1 MADPPENLEPKTLTA
16 PNEDETP
23 CTSPNTLTR
32 VIEQTVARFVYRYT
46 PPPRYEPN
54 EWHAECLG
62 EAWGCVSDA
71 LSTYNPIRGGLDGYL
86 ARAIWYHLLAFW
98 SGEWRWAT
106 RACVSLETQNTGGEA
121 CVQEW
126 VDPTSEH
133 VVDTVCVHVALE
145 QALAALSERDRQL
158 VAWVW
163 VEGVSQAEVARR
175 MGWSQQAVS
184 KRLLRVR
191 ATLQAKLDERG
202 ENRGGCG
209 CNLEGFSNN

>member
-1 MADPPENLEPKTLTA
+1 MADPPEHLEHKTLTA
-16 PNEDETP
+16 PDEDEKP

-62 EAWGCVSDA
+62 EAWSCVSDA

-98 SGEWRWAT
+98 RGEWRWGA
-106 RACVSLETQNTGGEA
+106 RACVSLEAFTRHAEGEA

-126 VDPTSEH
+126 ADPASERVIE
-133 VVDTVCVHVALE
+133 VVCARVAWW
-145 QALAALSERDRQL
+145 QALAELSAMDRQL
-158 VAWVW
+158 VEWVW
-163 VEGVSQAEVARR
+163 VEGWSQAEAARR
-175 MGWSQQAVS
+175 ARLSQQAVS
-184 KRLLRVR
+184 KCLGRVR
-191 ATLQAKLDERG
+191 AALRAKLG
-202 ENRGGCG
+202 EQG
-209 CNLEGFSNN
+209 